1 MIRITLYSRR
11 DCHLCHEMRAVVDEV
26 ARTVPL
32 QIEELDIDD
41 DPELTAAYDTEV
53 PVLAVNGR
61 KAFKYTVD
69 AAALRAR
76 LAREARE
83 A

>member
-11 DCHLCHEMRAVVDEV
+11 DCHLCHEMRTVVDEV
-26 ARTVPL
+26 ACSIPL
-32 QIEELDIDD
+32 EVEELDIDT
-41 DPELTAAYDTEV
+41 DPELIAAYDAEV
-53 PVLAVNGR
+53 PVLAINGR

-76 LAREARE
+76 LARETRDT
-83 A
+83 